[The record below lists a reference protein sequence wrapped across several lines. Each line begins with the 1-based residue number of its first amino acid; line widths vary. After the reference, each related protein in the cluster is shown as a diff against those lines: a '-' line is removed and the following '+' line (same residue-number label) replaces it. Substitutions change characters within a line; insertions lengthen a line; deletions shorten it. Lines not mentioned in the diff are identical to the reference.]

1 MIDALQFLPAA
12 PDESL
17 LYVGSYDPVWVVIS
31 VLLATF
37 ASYAALNAASRVE
50 NLHDTQSKLIWTLI
64 GAFTLGIGIWSMHFI
79 GMLAFNLPCGIQYDP
94 IITLI
99 SMIPGILASGVALGV
114 VWSHGK
120 KHLSPLISSI
130 LLGAGIGTMHYTG
143 MAAMR
148 LDGFVRYDP
157 SLFALSIVVAISL
170 SYLALHVKDGIV
182 CLKTPCNVLVAVIM
196 GSAVS
201 GMHYTAMS
209 AAYFVRGDVAS
220 LPPSLFTTNSLA
232 ILVAITTVFLALAAL
247 TLAAIS
253 RNREVTDKLRDSET
267 RYYSAL
273 SALSEGVFIQGS
285 NGEILTAN
293 NAAGSILGLSV
304 DQIEGR
310 GLGDQKW
317 QATHEDG
324 TPWSW
329 DTHPAIE
336 VLKTGKSISKAIMG
350 IHRPDGSLAWI
361 SVNAEPIV
369 ISGEKEPHKVVTSFT
384 DITMSKQ
391 AESNLRI
398 AAIAFESQEGMMVTD
413 ANEVIQRIN
422 KAFTES
428 TGYTSEDVAGQTP
441 RLLRSD
447 RQDAEFYRSM
457 RETLRL
463 NGKWEGEIWN
473 RHKDGANYPTWLTIS
488 AVKGENNGIV
498 THYVGSLL
506 DISERKR
513 YESLILENE
522 QRLVDILNVSPIA
535 VRIARKHGREVVFYN
550 RSYADLIKNVH
561 AMGDDP
567 KRYYVHIED
576 YEEVLTELE
585 NGKSVINRQIELKI
599 PDNMTVWTL
608 ASYMPI
614 QYKGENA
621 VLGWFYDITSLK
633 AAEEKI
639 RQLAFHD
646 PLTRLPNRQLLL
658 DRLQQALAS
667 STRSGRNGALL
678 FIDLDNFKSLNDTLG
693 HIMGDLL
700 LRQVAQRL
708 TACVREGDTVARLG
722 GDEFVVMLEDLSEKT
737 IEAAEQTEVVGEKV
751 LAALEQPYQLDT
763 HEFRNSA
770 SVGATVFNG
779 TQQETEELL
788 KQADIAMY
796 QAKKAGRN
804 TIRFFDPEMQDS
816 INLRVALEGELHKA
830 LEHQQ
835 FQLHYQIQVDN
846 SRRPLGAEALIRWM
860 HPERGIVSPNQFIQL
875 AEETGLILSIG
886 RWVLDTACAQLKLWE
901 SDEATRKL
909 SLAVNVSA
917 RQFHQTDFVEQV
929 QSVVQQHA
937 INPNL
942 LKLELTESLLLGDI
956 KDTVITMNGLTNIGV
971 RLSLDDF
978 GTGYSSLQYLKLLP
992 LDQIK
997 IDQSFVRDIATDQND
1012 AAIVQTIIA
1021 MAGTLGLEAIAE
1033 GVETEAQREFL
1044 ELRGCQ
1050 AFQGYLF
1057 SKPLPIER
1065 FEELIRDC

>member
-1 MIDALQFLPAA
+1 MMIDALQFLPAP

-37 ASYAALNAASRVE
+37 ASYAALKAASRVE

-64 GAFTLGIGIWSMHFI
+64 GAFTMGIGIWSMHFI

-99 SMIPGILASGVALGV
+99 SMIPGILASAVALGV
-114 VWSHGK
+114 VWNHGTR
-120 KHLSPLISSI
+120 HLPPSIGSI

-157 SLFALSIVVAISL
+157 SLFVLSIVVAIAL
-170 SYLALHVKDGIV
+170 SYLALRVKDGIV
-182 CLKTPCNVLVAVIM
+182 CLKKRCNFLVAVIM

-220 LPPSLFTTNSLA
+220 LPPSLFTTNGLA
-232 ILVAITTVFLALAAL
+232 ILIAITTIFLALSAL

-253 RNREVTDKLRDSET
+253 RNREITDKLRDSET

-273 SALSEGVFIQGS
+273 SALSEGVLIQGS

-293 NAAGSILGLSV
+293 NAAGNILGLHV

-336 VLKTGKSISKAIMG
+336 VLKTGKSVSKAIMG

-361 SVNAEPIV
+361 SVNAEPIF
-369 ISGEKEPHKVVTSFT
+369 IPGEKEPHKVVTSFI

-413 ANEVIQRIN
+413 ANGVIQRVN

-441 RLLRSD
+441 RLLKSD
-447 RQDAEFYRSM
+447 RQGAEFYRLM
-457 RETLRL
+457 WETLNL
-463 NGKWEGEIWN
+463 NGKWEGEVWN
-473 RHKDGANYPTWLTIS
+473 RHKNGAIYPTWLTIS
-488 AVKGENNGIV
+488 AVKGDNNGLV

-535 VRIARKHGREVVFYN
+535 VRIARRHGREVVFYN
-550 RSYADLIKNVH
+550 KSYADLIKNAH

-567 KRYYVHIED
+567 KKYYVHAED
-576 YEEVLTELE
+576 YEEVLAELE

-599 PDNMTVWTL
+599 PENTTVWTL

-621 VLGWFYDITSLK
+621 VLGWFYDITNLK
-633 AAEEKI
+633 TAEEKI

-658 DRLQQALAS
+658 DRLQQALAGS
-667 STRSGRNGALL
+667 ARSGRHGALL

-693 HIMGDLL
+693 HIVGDLL
-700 LRQVAQRL
+700 LQQVAQRL

-722 GDEFVVMLEDLSEKT
+722 GDEFVVMLEDLSKET
-737 IEAAEQTEVVGEKV
+737 IEAAEQSEVIGEKV
-751 LAALEQPYQLDT
+751 LAALEQPYQLDI

-804 TIRFFDPEMQDS
+804 TLRFFDPQMQEA
-816 INLRVALEGELHKA
+816 IKYKVALEGELHKA
-830 LEHQQ
+830 LELNQ
-835 FQLHYQIQVDN
+835 FHLHYQIQVD
-846 SRRPLGAEALIRWM
+846 SLLRPIGAEALIRWS
-860 HPERGIVSPNQFIQL
+860 HPERGMVSPAQFIPL

-886 RWVLDTACAQLKLWE
+886 LWVLETVCAQLKAWE
-901 SDEATRKL
+901 RDEMTMNL
-909 SLAVNVSA
+909 VLAVNVSA
-917 RQFHQTDFVEQV
+917 RQFHQSDFVEQV
-929 QSVVQQHA
+929 QSVVRRFDV
-937 INPNL
+937 NPSL

-956 KDTVITMNGLTNIGV
+956 QETVVTMKGLNMIGV

-992 LDQIK
+992 LNQIK

-1012 AAIVQTIIA
+1012 AVIVQTIIA
-1021 MAGTLGLEAIAE
+1021 MAETLGLEVIAE
-1033 GVETEAQREFL
+1033 GVETEVQREFL
-1044 ELRGCQ
+1044 ELRGCHY
-1050 AFQGYLF
+1050 FQGYLF

-1065 FEELIRDC
+1065 FEEFIR